1 MTATKCCVMV
11 RNSGVIVGSDFITA
25 RRSLAMFAMLSMFS
39 LVTVPER
46 DKQRGIPI
54 ESGDRPKVALSL
66 IAAVQMQHKP
76 AP

>member
-1 MTATKCCVMV
+1 
-11 RNSGVIVGSDFITA
+11 
-25 RRSLAMFAMLSMFS
+25 MFAMLSMFS